1 MRMAHSEKP
10 DLILLDLHLPAGGGE
25 FVMESLAAHPETAS
39 IPIVIMTGDPDVD
52 RSQMKSKGAVEVFC
66 KPMDVHAFL
75 NTIRRALEPPAAT
88 AGLEPAGPV
97 SLGDRAVG
105 GERSATG
112 TAASSDLLPA

>member
-75 NTIRRALEPPAAT
+75 NTIRRALEPRVVAAGPET
-88 AGLEPAGPV
+88 AGPMAA
-97 SLGDRAVG
+97 GDRAAG
-105 GERSATG
+105 GDRSASG
-112 TAASSDLLPA
+112 TAASTDLLPA